1 MTRASRIDDFTFL
14 TRDSF
19 LLVRPTGRFEVY
31 TFMEPVK
38 ASTQPMIRA
47 TYRFP
52 ALADGYMYWY
62 ISMSSNPAPGY
73 VPRSRSDTD
82 SNNATPGGN
91 RQIYYPNPDER
102 IHACCLYV
110 FNPTVEENQHHHD
123 VHSFVFFLNIQ
134 NLLNPPAAWLMKKP
148 STLFFTSP
156 AKRNARNTTHTGF
169 ESGVHS
175 SSRSSTNPF
184 VAPPNSP
191 ISSSSSS
198 SLFTPIYPP
207 FPTFN
212 SFPTHTSSPIPPLN
226 PASSASSSTSS
237 SCRSGSP
244 RTPITSL
251 APGVNIPWEVWG
263 PQSTR
268 WFEECIST
276 DWQHAIYGLRTVES
290 IRVPKR
296 RDRNFTTPGPSSPP
310 TQPANLSIAS
320 SNSTKVT
327 YKSVAVQA
335 TERSFSA
342 TTVDVTE
349 ESVTTDDQLPS
360 TQEDSADENEES
372 EDDNVTNLIPRVP
385 MERSLLRIRD
395 FNPYSFTKVS
405 DFGSETLNGKGKHK
419 ARWRAPR
426 LVTETSKTSAK
437 GVFTRDIESS
447 LPYMEVVSEDTFEVT
462 DVMMDDCRLLLLE
475 VGSFFLLEV
484 RYDDTDGITCSVA
497 KAENS
502 SV

>member
-1 MTRASRIDDFTFL
+1 MTRVNRIDDFTFL

-19 LLVRPTGRFEVY
+19 LLVRPTGSFEVY
-31 TFMEPVK
+31 TFMEPLK
-38 ASTQPMIRA
+38 SSTQPTIRA
-47 TYRFP
+47 TYNFP

-73 VPRSRSDTD
+73 VPRSQSDTD
-82 SNNATPGGN
+82 RNNATPGGN

-110 FNPTVEENQHHHD
+110 FNPAVEENQHHHD

-134 NLLNPPAAWLMKKP
+134 NLLNPPAAWLVKKP
-148 STLFFTSP
+148 PTPLFTSPP
-156 AKRNARNTTHTGF
+156 AKRNARNTTAMETGLV
-169 ESGVHS
+169 SGIHN
-175 SSRSSTNPF
+175 SSRFSTNLSH

-191 ISSSSSS
+191 TLSSSSS
-198 SLFTPIYPP
+198 SLFTPMYPP

-212 SFPTHTSSPIPPLN
+212 PFPTHTSSPIPPLVN
-226 PASSASSSTSS
+226 PVSSVSSSTSS
-237 SCRSGSP
+237 SFQSGSP

-251 APGVNIPWEVWG
+251 SQGVTIPWEVWG

-290 IRVPKR
+290 IKVPKR
-296 RDRNFTTPGPSSPP
+296 RDRNFTTPAPSSP
-310 TQPANLSIAS
+310 TQPANPSIAS
-320 SNSTKVT
+320 SDWTNSTKVI
-327 YKSVAVQA
+327 YKSVAIQA
-335 TERSFSA
+335 TEGSSSVMS
-342 TTVDVTE
+342 VDITE
-349 ESVTTDDQLPS
+349 ESVTRDDPLFS
-360 TQEDSADENEES
+360 TQESNTDDS
-372 EDDNVTNLIPRVP
+372 EDDIVTNFIPRVP

-395 FNPYSFTKVS
+395 FNPYSFTEVS
-405 DFGSETLNGKGKHK
+405 DFGSEILNGKGKHK

-475 VGSFFLLEV
+475 VSFFLFFFLKF
-484 RYDDTDGITCSVA
+484 RY
-497 KAENS
+497 
-502 SV
+502 

>member
-1 MTRASRIDDFTFL
+1 MTRVSRIDDFTFL

-19 LLVRPTGRFEVY
+19 LLVRPTGCFEVY
-31 TFMEPVK
+31 TFMEPLRS
-38 ASTQPMIRA
+38 STKPVIRA

-73 VPRSRSDTD
+73 VPRSQSDTD
-82 SNNATPGGN
+82 RNNATPGGN

-148 STLFFTSP
+148 SALFFSSP
-156 AKRNARNTTHTGF
+156 SAKRKARNTTAMDTGF
-169 ESGVHS
+169 EPGAHN
-175 SSRSSTNPF
+175 SSRSSTNLSP
-184 VAPPNSP
+184 VTSPNSS
-191 ISSSSSS
+191 ILSSSSSS
-198 SLFTPIYPP
+198 SLFSPIYPP

-212 SFPTHTSSPIPPLN
+212 PFPTHTSSPIPPLVN
-226 PASSASSSTSS
+226 SSSSESSSTSS

-244 RTPITSL
+244 RTSITSL
-251 APGVNIPWEVWG
+251 TPGVNIPWEVWG

-290 IRVPKR
+290 IKVPKR
-296 RDRNFTTPGPSSPP
+296 RDRNFTTSGPSSPP
-310 TQPANLSIAS
+310 TQPANPSIAS
-320 SNSTKVT
+320 SKVT
-327 YKSVAVQA
+327 YKSVAIQA
-335 TERSFSA
+335 TEGSSSA
-342 TTVDVTE
+342 ITVDVTK

-360 TQEDSADENEES
+360 TQEDDAEENEES
-372 EDDNVTNLIPRVP
+372 EDDNTTNLIPRVP

-447 LPYMEVVSEDTFEVT
+447 LPYMEVISEDTFEVT

-475 VGSFFLLEV
+475 VRSFFFLEV
-484 RYDDTDGITCSVA
+484 QSLMD
-497 KAENS
+497 
-502 SV
+502 

>member
-38 ASTQPMIRA
+38 ISTRPLIRV
-47 TYRFP
+47 TYKFP
-52 ALADGYMYWY
+52 ALSDGYMYWY

-73 VPRSRSDTD
+73 VPHARFDAD
-82 SNNATPGGN
+82 NNSATPGGN

-110 FNPTVEENQHHHD
+110 FNPTIDENQHHHEI
-123 VHSFVFFLNIQ
+123 HSFVFFLNIQ
-134 NLLNPPAAWLMKKP
+134 NLLNPPAAWLAKKP
-148 STLFFTSP
+148 STLFYKSP
-156 AKRNARNTTHTGF
+156 PLSARRTARNAVAAMDASS
-169 ESGVHS
+169 ESGSANS
-175 SSRSSTNPF
+175 SL

-191 ISSSSSS
+191 TMPSS

-212 SFPTHTSSPIPPLN
+212 PFPTVPSGPIPSLVN
-226 PASSASSSTSS
+226 LSSSVSSSASSS
-237 SCRSGSP
+237 CGSGSP
-244 RTPITSL
+244 RTPIASL

-268 WFEECIST
+268 WFEECLNT

-290 IRVPKR
+290 FRVPKQ
-296 RDRNFTTPGPSSPP
+296 RDRNFSGLSSPP
-310 TQPANLSIAS
+310 TQQANSSIPNGT
-320 SNSTKVT
+320 NSTKVA

-335 TERSFSA
+335 TEGSSSA
-342 TTVDVTE
+342 TSVDVKEDSIT
-349 ESVTTDDQLPS
+349 QLPS
-360 TQEDSADENEES
+360 TTQEDNGEESEES
-372 EDDNVTNLIPRVP
+372 EDDNDVNAIRMPR
-385 MERSLLRIRD
+385 ERSLLRVRD

-405 DFGSETLNGKGKHK
+405 DFGSESLKGKGKHN

-426 LVTETSKTSAK
+426 LVTETSKMSAK
-437 GVFTRDIESS
+437 GVFARDIESS
-447 LPYMEVVSEDTFEVT
+447 LPYMEVVSEDTFDVT
-462 DVMMDDCRLLLLE
+462 DVMMDDCRLLLLK
-475 VGSFFLLEV
+475 VGFLF
-484 RYDDTDGITCSVA
+484 
-497 KAENS
+497 
-502 SV
+502 

>member
-1 MTRASRIDDFTFL
+1 MTRMSRIDDFTFL

-31 TFMEPVK
+31 TFAEPVK

-82 SNNATPGGN
+82 RNIATPGGN

-156 AKRNARNTTHTGF
+156 PAKRNVRNNTAMDTGF
-169 ESGVHS
+169 ESGIHS
-175 SSRSSTNPF
+175 SSRSSTNLSP

-191 ISSSSSS
+191 ILSSSSS

-212 SFPTHTSSPIPPLN
+212 PFPTHTSSPIPPLVN
-226 PASSASSSTSS
+226 PASSVSSSTSS

-276 DWQHAIYGLRTVES
+276 DWQHAIYGLRTVEC

-296 RDRNFTTPGPSSPP
+296 RDRNFTTPGPSSPLA
-310 TQPANLSIAS
+310 QPANRSVAS

-335 TERSFSA
+335 TEGSSSA

-349 ESVTTDDQLPS
+349 ESVITVDQLPS
-360 TQEDSADENEES
+360 TREDSADENEES
-372 EDDNVTNLIPRVP
+372 EDDNVLIPRVP
-385 MERSLLRIRD
+385 VERSMLRIRD

-475 VGSFFLLEV
+475 VGSFL
-484 RYDDTDGITCSVA
+484 
-497 KAENS
+497 
-502 SV
+502 

>member
-1 MTRASRIDDFTFL
+1 MTRVSRIDDFTFL

-31 TFMEPVK
+31 TFTEPLK
-38 ASTQPMIRA
+38 SSTQPMIRA

-73 VPRSRSDTD
+73 VPRSHSDTD
-82 SNNATPGGN
+82 RDNATPGGN

-148 STLFFTSP
+148 STLCLTSP
-156 AKRNARNTTHTGF
+156 AKRNERNTTAMDTGI

-175 SSRSSTNPF
+175 SGRSSTNLSP

-191 ISSSSSS
+191 IFSSSSS
-198 SLFTPIYPP
+198 SLLTPIYPP

-212 SFPTHTSSPIPPLN
+212 PFPTHSSSPIAPPVN
-226 PASSASSSTSS
+226 PASSVSSSTSS

-290 IRVPKR
+290 IKVPKR
-296 RDRNFTTPGPSSPP
+296 RDRNFTTSGPPSLP
-310 TQPANLSIAS
+310 TQAAIPSTAS

-327 YKSVAVQA
+327 YKSVAIQA
-335 TERSFSA
+335 TEGSSSV

-349 ESVTTDDQLPS
+349 ESVTTDDQMPS
-360 TQEDSADENEES
+360 TREDSTNEDEES

-475 VGSFFLLEV
+475 VGSFFFFEV
-484 RYDDTDGITCSVA
+484 QSLM
-497 KAENS
+497 E
-502 SV
+502 